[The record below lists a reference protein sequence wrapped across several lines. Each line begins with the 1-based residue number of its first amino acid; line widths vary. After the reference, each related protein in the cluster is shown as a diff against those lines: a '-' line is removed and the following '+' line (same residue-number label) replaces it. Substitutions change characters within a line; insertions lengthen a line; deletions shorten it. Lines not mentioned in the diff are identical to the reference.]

1 MKIYI
6 VVKESSS
13 NNTYTSSSV
22 LGVFAAESSAK
33 QCASK
38 AYEIYILAKSKD
50 YTLHQTCYI
59 TDEFLTIRDDTAIN
73 LAKNA
78 CPKPESFVHT
88 TEETIYCKGFLEGFE
103 HAEIKYNK

>member
-50 YTLHQTCYI
+50 YTLH
-59 TDEFLTIRDDTAIN
+59 
-73 LAKNA
+73 
-78 CPKPESFVHT
+78 
-88 TEETIYCKGFLEGFE
+88 
-103 HAEIKYNK
+103 